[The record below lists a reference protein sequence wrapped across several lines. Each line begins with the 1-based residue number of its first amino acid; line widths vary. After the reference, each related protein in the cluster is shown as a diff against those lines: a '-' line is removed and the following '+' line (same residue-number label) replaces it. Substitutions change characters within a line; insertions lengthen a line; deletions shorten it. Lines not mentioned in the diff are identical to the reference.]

1 MENKIEYILKNISDI
16 DKKIKQKHKELKGKK

>member
-1 MENKIEYILKNISDI
+1 MENKIEYILKHIKTI